1 MGKKS
6 RQQAVPL
13 PFCVPDAKT
22 VLQLCT
28 NRIKPVLNV
37 KELEFIELQKDSKRY
52 IYELTNNKSG
62 IVFATDDRGN
72 KHRVIRLLPEIP
84 SYTYW
89 INISLTF
96 LPILNKSKSNVKPES
111 FQFSGVSIRVFK
123 GLATEDKEPLFR
135 AEWDVLKDDNNHA
148 QPHWHIYKSFLM
160 RDFDTS
166 EKLSF
171 ESLLKSNEVQD
182 FGASTEPNNFADEN
196 SDLKEQKD
204 WDDSTK
210 FHFAMASQ
218 WHEKGGK
225 HRFDIDKDSLL
236 CWLEGCIQYI
246 QEQLRY
252 VSGVR

>member
-1 MGKKS
+1 MGRKS
-6 RQQAVPL
+6 RQQAV

-72 KHRVIRLLPEIP
+72 KHRVIRLLPEILN
-84 SYTYW
+84 YIYW

-96 LPILNKSKSNVKPES
+96 LPVFNNPKLKVKPDS

-123 GLATEDKEPLFR
+123 GFITDDKEPLFR

-148 QPHWHIYKSFLM
+148 QPHWHIDKSFLI
-160 RDFDTS
+160 RNFNTS

-182 FGASTEPNNFADEN
+182 FGASIEPNNFADDN
-196 SDLKEQKD
+196 ADLKEQRD
-204 WDDSTK
+204 WDNSTK

-225 HRFDIDKDSLL
+225 HRFDIDKDSLF

-246 QEQLRY
+246 KEQLQY

>member
-6 RQQAVPL
+6 RQQAVP
-13 PFCVPDAKT
+13 FSVTDTKT
-22 VLQLCT
+22 VLKLCT
-28 NRIKPVLNV
+28 NRIHPVLEV
-37 KELEFIELQKDSKRY
+37 KELEFIELSKDSKRY
-52 IYELTNNKSG
+52 IYALTNNKSG
-62 IVFATDDRGN
+62 IEFATDDRGN
-72 KHRVIRLLPEIP
+72 KHHVIRLLPKILD
-84 SYTYW
+84 YTYW

-96 LPILNKSKSNVKPES
+96 LPKFNNSKSKVKPDI

-123 GLATEDKEPLFR
+123 GLTTDDKEPLFR

-148 QPHWHIYKSFLM
+148 QPHWHIYKSFLI
-160 RDFDTS
+160 RNSNTS

-196 SDLKEQKD
+196 ADLKEQQD

-218 WHEKGGK
+218 WHEKEGK
-225 HRFDIDKDSLL
+225 HRFDIDQDSLL

-246 QEQLRY
+246 KEQLQY
-252 VSGVR
+252 VSGIR

>member
-6 RQQAVPL
+6 QQQAVP
-13 PFCVPDAKT
+13 FSVADTKT
-22 VLQLCT
+22 VLQWCT

-52 IYELTNNKSG
+52 IYALTNRLD

-72 KHRVIRLLPEIP
+72 QHRVIRLLPEIL

-148 QPHWHIYKSFLM
+148 QPHWHIYKSFLTK
-160 RDFDTS
+160 DLDTS
-166 EKLSF
+166 EKFSF

-182 FGASTEPNNFADEN
+182 FGSSTEPNNFGDEN
-196 SDLKEQKD
+196 ADLKEQKD

-225 HRFDIDKDSLL
+225 HRFDIVDQDSLL

-246 QEQLRY
+246 KEQLQY
-252 VSGVR
+252 VSGVK